1 MSLVIENNIPLPDS
15 VRIKLFPKQKLKVLL
30 DEMAVEQ
37 SVFVSF
43 DDIIEHHIRSIV
55 ANFAKKCNYTRRFV
69 AKKTSDNKGLRI
81 WRFQ

>member
-1 MSLVIENNIPLPDS
+1 MNMIIEDNIPMPDS
-15 VRIKLFPKQKLKVLL
+15 VRINLFPKQKLKVLL
-30 DEMAVEQ
+30 NEMAVEQ

-43 DDIIEHHIRSIV
+43 DDIVETHIRGIV
-55 ANFAKKCNYTRRFV
+55 ANFAKKCNYNKRFV